1 MSDASLH
8 VILACASGI
17 YALRLV
23 YFFVGQARS
32 GGVQSPIVST
42 PTVSVLIP
50 ARNEEATIS
59 RCIASVQTALGG
71 LPTAEIIIVNDRS
84 TDTTGSVIDSLAA
97 ADTRIRPLHRTA
109 VSAERNLQG
118 KPGALQC
125 GIDHASGEII
135 LLTDADCTV
144 DATWVDAMCAP
155 FADPS
160 IGMVCGFTTIRRD
173 GAFATIQDVEWLYTH
188 TMARAGLNNRTPLG
202 CFGNNM
208 ALRRS
213 AMVEIGGYRSIPF
226 SLTEDLALLQAMS
239 AAGYGIRYLCNQ
251 HATVETL
258 PCTTFGEYVKQKH
271 RWVRGGIALGWKAVA
286 FVVSSAS
293 VWLGIVLAIAT
304 SAWIWVAILA
314 ALRIVGDGVLIAIS
328 ALTLRKRDIL
338 PAIGPSLLVLLG
350 LELILPFLTLR
361 RDVVWKGQTF
371 R

>member
-23 YFFVGQARS
+23 YFLVGQARS

-109 VSAERNLQG
+109 VSADRNLQG

-125 GIDHASGEII
+125 GIDHASGEIV

-160 IGMVCGFTTIRRD
+160 IGMVCGFTTIRRG
-173 GAFATIQDVEWLYTH
+173 GAFATILVRKLLSS
-188 TMARAGLNNRTPLG
+188 RAVTGVYRT
-202 CFGNNM
+202 
-208 ALRRS
+208 
-213 AMVEIGGYRSIPF
+213 IGG
-226 SLTEDLALLQAMS
+226 
-239 AAGYGIRYLCNQ
+239 N
-251 HATVETL
+251 
-258 PCTTFGEYVKQKH
+258 
-271 RWVRGGIALGWKAVA
+271 
-286 FVVSSAS
+286 S
-293 VWLGIVLAIAT
+293 VGHGKGDC
-304 SAWIWVAILA
+304 AW
-314 ALRIVGDGVLIAIS
+314 
-328 ALTLRKRDIL
+328 
-338 PAIGPSLLVLLG
+338 
-350 LELILPFLTLR
+350 FC
-361 RDVVWKGQTF
+361 
-371 R
+371 